1 HIPESV
7 VTNNDSDDDDMFGDD
22 IAFEELEGLSA
33 LMTEPS
39 PTDASELFGED
50 IPAEE
55 LGEVLGSIET
65 GSTKCLDNVKREKF
79 IRYIVA
85 SVTEGKYFKNGEEY
99 TECVVLLIQEDED
112 RVTKARIREEWRH
125 TIIQV
130 GDVVHIP
137 FITYTPDII
146 IDDLN
151 NFIVVH
157 PDRLI
162 SCTSVAD
169 SYVCTRKSVL
179 QLKVRPI
186 SEYTEALV
194 HGNIIHSV
202 LQKALE
208 TEDFKIESIEQEIE
222 HVVMTRLSDLYAMDQ
237 DEETALK
244 ILNEYAPGISRFGS
258 TFVSKSPRP
267 SGYVNTDIGIDPTE
281 LMGFETISISDVL
294 DIEEHFWSPSF
305 GLKGMIDATVEM
317 TMSKNNKVITVPF
330 ELKTGKTAR
339 FLTNRAQTLLYTLLM
354 SDRYDI
360 DINAGL
366 LYYSKTNSIYV
377 IPSSRNDLRS
387 LIISRNT
394 LASAFNKKD
403 YIPPMIRDSHTCQY
417 CFVNTTC
424 TLYHKAVEKG
434 TGSTSGLFNLFDDKT
449 DHMSENAC
457 RFFERWWNL
466 LDKEEVD
473 LDYIRKNI
481 WSQPAEIREQTGK
494 CLANMA
500 LNLSSCEIEPA
511 ISRWQ
516 YSFIRHPSQPNKP
529 LLCSISIGDPI
540 VVSSMQGHIN
550 LSMGFV
556 TRIST
561 EEITV
566 DLTEPL
572 RTPPE
577 KGDQFDPTSKQN
589 FSSFIRSAFSTKD
602 FYTRNDTMYR
612 IDRDEMMIGMGMLR
626 NNLVLMTEKDALGES
641 KKGRLR
647 DLVIDLAKPD
657 FNPEPLDLPPTP
669 NMNSDQ
675 RKALK
680 RVIQAKDYTLILGM
694 PGTGKTTTTAEI
706 IKFLVSRGKTVLLT
720 AYTHTALDNVLC
732 KVRENGLDVL
742 RLGNVQK
749 VMPSLRDCVPANN
762 TTIKSVGAMQDF
774 YNSKRVVGVTC
785 LGIGDVLLQKREF
798 DYCIVDEASQI
809 TLPTCIGP
817 IRYAKKFVLV
827 GDLYQLPPIVRNKSA
842 TDGGLD
848 KSLFSILAEAQPD
861 SICYLEFQYRMNRDI
876 MDISN
881 HLVYGRKLKCG
892 TYQTATRRL
901 ELPEMDLGMK
911 LLHQNENQ
919 ICEGRSNCWIKN
931 LLDPNRKVIF
941 VNIDALDG
949 KESRPFEGFLQND
962 IEAALIEQTV
972 ESLIA
977 SGVAEEQLAL
987 ISVYRSQLRIISQV
1001 LKARQGIEIATID
1014 KYQGRDKDCVIIS
1027 LVRNN
1032 EAGNVGDLLRDW
1044 RRINV
1049 AVTRA
1054 KSKLIMF
1061 GSVTTLKSTAL
1072 YCTLLNY
1079 LEEKGWILNLEKN
1092 AEVAHNIS
1100 SDKIKM
1106 EAPIKGKL
1114 KTVSSINAVLKK
1126 NRILKDIY
1134 QNTF

>member
-1 HIPESV
+1 MSMRKYMITLDSVTNEHGKRVKLEHIHESV
-7 VTNNDSDDDDMFGDD
+7 DKNNDIDDDDMFGDD
-22 IAFEELEGLSA
+22 IAFEELDGLSA
-33 LMTEPS
+33 LIT
-39 PTDASELFGED
+39 ED
-50 IPAEE
+50 IPIEE
-55 LGEVLGSIET
+55 LEQVLGSIEP
-65 GSTKCLDNVKREKF
+65 SSEKRLDNAKREKF
-79 IRYIVA
+79 IRYTVA
-85 SVTEGKYFKNGEEY
+85 SVTEGKYFKNDEEY
-99 TECVVLLIQEDED
+99 TECVALLIQEDED
-112 RVTKARIREEWRH
+112 RVTTARIREEWRQ
-125 TIIQV
+125 TVIQV

-137 FITYTPDII
+137 FITYAPEVI
-146 IDDLN
+146 IDDVN

-208 TEDFKIESIEQEIE
+208 KEDFEIDSIKQEIE

-258 TFVSKSPRP
+258 TFVSKTPRP
-267 SGYVNTDIGIDPTE
+267 SGYVSTDIGVDPTQ

-294 DIEEHFWSPSF
+294 DIEEHFWSPTF

-354 SDRYDI
+354 SDRYGKIFLYIYDDIMLLICKLLDI

-387 LIISRNT
+387 LIISRNA

-403 YIPPMIRDSHTCQY
+403 YIPPMIRDSHTCQH

-424 TLYHKAVEKG
+424 TIYHKAIEKG

-449 DHMSENAC
+449 DHLNENAC
-457 RFFERWWNL
+457 LFFERWWNL

-494 CLANMA
+494 CLASMA
-500 LNLSSCEIEPA
+500 LNMSSCRIEPA
-511 ISRWQ
+511 IAQWQ

-556 TRIST
+556 SRIST

-566 DLTEPL
+566 DLSEPL

-589 FSSFIRSAFSTKD
+589 FNSFIRSAFSTKD

-612 IDRDEMMIGMGMLR
+612 IDRDEMMIGMAMLR

-641 KKGRLR
+641 KKARLR
-647 DLVIDLAKPD
+647 ELVIDLAKPD
-657 FNPEPLDLPPTP
+657 FDLEPLDLPPTP
-669 NMNSDQ
+669 SMNSDQ

-680 RVIQAKDYTLILGM
+680 KVIQARDYTLILGM

-732 KVRENGLDVL
+732 KVRKNGLDVL

-749 VMPSLRDCVPANN
+749 VMPSLRDCVPASN

-785 LGIGDVLLQKREF
+785 LGIGE
-798 DYCIVDEASQI
+798 
-809 TLPTCIGP
+809 
-817 IRYAKKFVLV
+817 
-827 GDLYQLPPIVRNKSA
+827 
-842 TDGGLD
+842 
-848 KSLFSILAEAQPD
+848 
-861 SICYLEFQYRMNRDI
+861 
-876 MDISN
+876 
-881 HLVYGRKLKCG
+881 
-892 TYQTATRRL
+892 
-901 ELPEMDLGMK
+901 
-911 LLHQNENQ
+911 
-919 ICEGRSNCWIKN
+919 
-931 LLDPNRKVIF
+931 
-941 VNIDALDG
+941 
-949 KESRPFEGFLQND
+949 
-962 IEAALIEQTV
+962 
-972 ESLIA
+972 
-977 SGVAEEQLAL
+977 
-987 ISVYRSQLRIISQV
+987 
-1001 LKARQGIEIATID
+1001 
-1014 KYQGRDKDCVIIS
+1014 
-1027 LVRNN
+1027 
-1032 EAGNVGDLLRDW
+1032 
-1044 RRINV
+1044 
-1049 AVTRA
+1049 
-1054 KSKLIMF
+1054 
-1061 GSVTTLKSTAL
+1061 
-1072 YCTLLNY
+1072 
-1079 LEEKGWILNLEKN
+1079 
-1092 AEVAHNIS
+1092 
-1100 SDKIKM
+1100 
-1106 EAPIKGKL
+1106 
-1114 KTVSSINAVLKK
+1114 
-1126 NRILKDIY
+1126 
-1134 QNTF
+1134 